1 MKTVHI
7 VGGGL
12 AGLTLGLR
20 LRRLEV
26 PVELYEAGSYP
37 RHRVCGEY
45 LSGRGHDFLRS
56 LLPEEILAQAG
67 ARRSAG
73 LTVFRGGRRLRD
85 ETLPRP
91 ALCLSRHRLDQLL
104 ADHFTDLGGHLHPRT
119 RQTPAES
126 AGWVTAT
133 GRQPAVREEG
143 WRWIGLKAHALHLSL
158 GENLEMHLTPHG
170 YVGLCAVEE
179 NRVNVCGLFR
189 TRKTIPDL
197 ARSWRDWLG
206 GEPGSAL
213 HRRLQDVRWDQSS
226 FSSVSAISLR
236 PRRAAQQSGVRIGD
250 ALTMIPP
257 LTGNG
262 MSMAVEGAFLA
273 ATSLADWSRGNLDW
287 PTCSQKIAAT
297 LDASFSS
304 RLRWAR
310 LLQQF
315 ILHPLGQ
322 PLLWHSSSFLP
333 FLPQLLFRQTR

>member
-20 LRRLEV
+20 LRQLDV

-45 LSGRGHDFLRS
+45 LSGRGHDFLNS
-56 LLPEEILAQAG
+56 LISKKTLQKAG
-67 ARRSAG
+67 ARQSAG
-73 LTVFRGGRRLRD
+73 LKVYRRNHALPGR
-85 ETLPRP
+85 TLPRP
-91 ALCLSRHRLDQLL
+91 ALCLSRHRLDRLL
-104 ADHFTDLGGHLHPRT
+104 ADLFTASGGHLHVQT
-119 RQTPAES
+119 RQTPAASE
-126 AGWVTAT
+126 GWVTAT
-133 GRQPAVREEG
+133 GRQPAIREAG
-143 WRWIGLKAHALHLSL
+143 WRWIGLKAHVLDLSM
-158 GENLEMHLTPHG
+158 GADLEMHLTSHG

-189 TRKTIPDL
+189 TRETVPDL
-197 ARSWRDWLG
+197 ARNWRNWLR
-206 GEPGSAL
+206 GEPDSVL
-213 HRRLQDVRWDQSS
+213 HRRLQGVRWDEASL
-226 FSSVSAISLR
+226 SSVSAISLR
-236 PRRAAQQSGVRIGD
+236 PRRAAAQSGVRIGD

-262 MSMAVEGAFLA
+262 MSMAVEGGFLSA
-273 ATSLADWSRGNLDW
+273 APLAEWSRGNIDW
-287 PTCSQKIAAT
+287 PSCCRMIAGS
-297 LDASFSS
+297 LDHSFSS

-310 LLQQF
+310 LLQQS

-322 PLLWHSSSFLP
+322 PLLWHLSSFFP

>member
-1 MKTVHI
+1 MKAVHI

-20 LRRLEV
+20 LRQLDV

-45 LSGRGHDFLRS
+45 LSGRGRDFLSS
-56 LLPEEILAQAG
+56 LVPEEALEKAG
-67 ARRSAG
+67 ARYSSG
-73 LTVFRGGRRLRD
+73 LQVYRGKHRLPGR
-85 ETLPRP
+85 TLPRP

-104 ADHFTDLGGHLHPRT
+104 ADHFHSQGGRLHLQT
-119 RQTPAES
+119 RQTPATGEGCV
-126 AGWVTAT
+126 AAT

-143 WRWIGLKAHALHLSL
+143 WRWIGLKAHALDLSL
-158 GENLEMHLTPHG
+158 GEDLEMHLTPHG

-189 TRKTIPDL
+189 TKETVPNL
-197 ARSWRDWLG
+197 ARRWRDWLG
-206 GEPGSAL
+206 GEPASAL
-213 HRRLQDVRWDQSS
+213 HRRLQDVRWDESS
-226 FSSVSAISLR
+226 FSSISAISLR
-236 PRRAAQQSGVRIGD
+236 PRRATEQPGLRVGD

-262 MSMAVEGAFLA
+262 MSMAVEGAFMSA
-273 ATSLADWSRGNLDW
+273 GWLADWSRGKIDW
-287 PTCSQKIAAT
+287 ASCSKRIAAT
-297 LDASFSS
+297 LDDNFSS

-310 LLQQF
+310 LLQQS

-322 PLLWHSSSFLP
+322 PLLWHLASVFP
-333 FLPQLLFRQTR
+333 FLPQFLFRQTR